1 MPFAIALA
9 VSVVL
14 HAAAI
19 VMPGW
24 TLPGDSEGEPQT
36 LEAHLAPLPAAPA
49 PIAAEP
55 KPRPHP
61 HPSRRVAAAPA
72 PQAAPEP
79 MPSAADQAEPEPVA
93 AEPPPPPVAAAPPLP
108 PTPPTP
114 PWPAQ
119 GRLHY
124 VVKYGDNGFIIGETT
139 QEWHIE
145 DGHYSIRS
153 VAEPRG
159 LAALRGRTRTQ
170 TSEGEVTAAGLRPL
184 AFRDQRDGRDAES
197 ASFDWSGGQVTFSGG
212 RAPAALVE
220 GSQDLI
226 SVFYQLAWLA
236 PRQNVDLAVATGS
249 RLGRWTFEWVGEE
262 TLELSAGSLA
272 TLHLRARSDGD
283 TTEVWLAPAYG
294 GLPVRIRYVDRKGDA
309 FEQTADSPDNK

>member
-24 TLPGDSEGEPQT
+24 TLPGDSESEPQT
-36 LEAHLAPLPAAPA
+36 LEAHLAPPPAAPA
-49 PIAAEP
+49 PVAAKR
-55 KPRPHP
+55 KPHSRSARHP
-61 HPSRRVAAAPA
+61 AAAPA
-72 PQAAPEP
+72 SQLAPE
-79 MPSAADQAEPEPVA
+79 AAATAAEQPAPAPVA
-93 AEPPPPPVAAAPPLP
+93 AEAAPAPVVAPPLP
-108 PTPPTP
+108 PPPPMP

-145 DGHYSIRS
+145 DGRYSIRS

-170 TSEGEVTAAGLRPL
+170 TSEGEVTGAGLRPQ
-184 AFRDQRDGRDAES
+184 AFRDQRDGRDAE
-197 ASFDWSGGQVTFSGG
+197 AATFDWPGGQVTFSGG
-212 RAPAALVE
+212 RAPARLAE
-220 GSQDLI
+220 GVQDLI

-236 PRQNVDLAVATGS
+236 PRQDVDLAVATGS

-262 TLELSAGSLA
+262 KLELSAGA
-272 TLHLRARSDGD
+272 VGTLHLRARSDGD

-294 GLPVRIRYVDRKGDA
+294 GLPVRIRYVDRKGEA